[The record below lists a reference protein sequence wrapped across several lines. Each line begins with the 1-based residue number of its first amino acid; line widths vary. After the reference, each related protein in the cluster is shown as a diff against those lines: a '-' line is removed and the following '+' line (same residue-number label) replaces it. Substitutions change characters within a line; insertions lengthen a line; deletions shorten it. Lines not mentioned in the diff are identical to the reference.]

1 MGTTTSLLPLHGPS
15 FGKPNPPSA
24 SGSGSEGQPWP
35 EFPAPATPEASLSGR
50 EARPLLS
57 QPLGATEEKQQQR
70 SNRKEPIKVHNHQIS

>member
-35 EFPAPATPEASLSGR
+35 EFPAPATPEASLSGC
-50 EARPLLS
+50 EARPLPS
-57 QPLGATEEKQQQR
+57 QLLGATK
-70 SNRKEPIKVHNHQIS
+70 RKNSKGQ